1 MESGEAYLYI
11 RKTEVIIN
19 IPALPDVDPNIT
31 LLMPDH
37 FEFLYFENHHH
48 DVVVSSATGKVC
60 ADHPVLAGVN
70 NQSCVIEL
78 STVEVCHYDSYY
90 EFQYKFKYYHVR
102 TLYCKQNIL
111 LLNSKNING
120 HLFY

>member
-37 FEFLYFENHHH
+37 FEFLYFENHHY
-48 DVVVSSATGKVC
+48 DVVVSSATGKVY
-60 ADHPVLAGVN
+60 AEYPVLAGVN
-70 NQSCVIEL
+70 DQSFVIEL
-78 STVEVCHYDSYY
+78 SS
-90 EFQYKFKYYHVR
+90 
-102 TLYCKQNIL
+102 
-111 LLNSKNING
+111 
-120 HLFY
+120 